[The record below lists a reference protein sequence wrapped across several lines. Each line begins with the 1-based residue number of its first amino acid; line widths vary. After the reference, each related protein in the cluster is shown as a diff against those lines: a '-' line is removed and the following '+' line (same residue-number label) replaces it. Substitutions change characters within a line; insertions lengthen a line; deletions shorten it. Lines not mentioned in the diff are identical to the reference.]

1 MSLLSFNLFDHCS
14 SDSEDAIGSDF
25 LEKESAVCGVNEVT
39 GLPLLSSGVKGC
51 SGAIDVAGNPRASD
65 FTSLSDLNP
74 MIDTIPIV
82 GDMTNGIDTSIENGW
97 MDESS
102 SIDSGFDD
110 FGCSDI
116 SLFDS
121 DW

>member
-25 LEKESAVCGVNEVT
+25 LEKESDVCGVNEAT